1 MHQIHSEDRT
11 LLHSI
16 PLILLPSSKPNRTT
30 NHTNKQNKTNK
41 HAFFVELKGKKSS

>member
-16 PLILLPSSKPNRTT
+16 PLILPSSKPKQKT